1 LKKVLIADDD
11 ESIRWVLQKTVT
23 GMGFSADLAE
33 DGEKALS
40 LLSKHAYSAAFV
52 DIRMPGMEG
61 IEVLERIQAKKSPT
75 RFFVMT
81 AVRRP
86 DAAARSA
93 RAGAAEFI
101 TKPFDIAH
109 IEKLLKD
116 LEKES
121 ASRERPF
128 RAEDAEEWKSA
139 RFVGRSRA
147 ILEVFQSAGK
157 VADSDATVLL
167 LGERGVGKELVARCI
182 HELGSPERPF
192 VAVNTSAIPRELQE
206 AELFG
211 SEKGAFTGA
220 DAAREG
226 KIEAAMGGTLFLDE
240 IGDTPLELQ
249 AKLLRVLQEKE
260 FTRLGSNR
268 PQKFRGRIIAATN
281 RDLRR
286 LASEGKFREDLL
298 DRLNVFPIRVPAL
311 SERREDIPLLAD
323 FFLQKYC
330 AILSRPPRSFSREA
344 LEVLGAHNWKGNV
357 RELENF
363 VQRLSVLSSGK
374 LLRREEVAREL
385 AKADGA
391 PDPATAPLELVIEER
406 VREFVRRLGSAIE
419 DEEDLHDLF
428 LRQMEKPLI
437 KVVLEAAGGNQIK
450 AAGILGI
457 NRNTLRKKLQDMSLI
472 PKKRKR
478 KSG

>member
-1 LKKVLIADDD
+1 
-11 ESIRWVLQKTVT
+11 
-23 GMGFSADLAE
+23 
-33 DGEKALS
+33 
-40 LLSKHAYSAAFV
+40 
-52 DIRMPGMEG
+52 
-61 IEVLERIQAKKSPT
+61 
-75 RFFVMT
+75 
-81 AVRRP
+81 
-86 DAAARSA
+86 
-93 RAGAAEFI
+93 
-101 TKPFDIAH
+101 
-109 IEKLLKD
+109 
-116 LEKES
+116 
-121 ASRERPF
+121 
-128 RAEDAEEWKSA
+128 
-139 RFVGRSRA
+139 
-147 ILEVFQSAGK
+147 
-157 VADSDATVLL
+157 
-167 LGERGVGKELVARCI
+167 
-182 HELGSPERPF
+182 
-192 VAVNTSAIPRELQE
+192 
-206 AELFG
+206 
-211 SEKGAFTGA
+211 
-220 DAAREG
+220 
-226 KIEAAMGGTLFLDE
+226 
-240 IGDTPLELQ
+240 
-249 AKLLRVLQEKE
+249 VLQEKE

-286 LASEGKFREDLL
+286 LTSEGRFREDLL

-330 AILSRPPRSFSREA
+330 ALLSRPPRSFSREA

-406 VREFVRRLGSAIE
+406 VREFVRRLGSSIE

-457 NRNTLRKKLQDMSLI
+457 NRNTLRKKLQDMSLV

>member
-1 LKKVLIADDD
+1 MKKVLIADDD
-11 ESIRWVLQKTVT
+11 ESIRWVLKKTVA
-23 GMGFSADLAE
+23 GMGFSPDLAE

-40 LLSKHAYSAAFV
+40 LLTKNLYVAAFV
-52 DIRMPGMEG
+52 DIRMPGTEG
-61 IEVLERIQAKKSPT
+61 IEVLERAQARRSPT
-75 RFFVMT
+75 RFFIMT

-86 DAAARSA
+86 DAAARST

-109 IEKLLKD
+109 IENLLR
-116 LEKES
+116 EVTKES
-121 ASRERPF
+121 FSRERPF
-128 RAEDAEEWKSA
+128 RTEDPEEWKSA
-139 RFVGRSRA
+139 RIVGKSRA
-147 ILEVFQSAGK
+147 ILEVFLGVGK

-182 HELGSPERPF
+182 HELGTRGGPF
-192 VAVNTSAIPRELQE
+192 VAVNASAIPRDLQE

-211 SEKGAFTGA
+211 FEKGAFTGA
-220 DAAREG
+220 EASREG
-226 KIEAAMGGTLFLDE
+226 KLEASSGGTLFLDE
-240 IGDTPLELQ
+240 VGDIPPDLQ

-260 FTRLGSNR
+260 FSRLGSNENR
-268 PQKFRGRIIAATN
+268 KFQGRVIAATN

-286 LASEGKFREDLL
+286 MIADGKFREDLF
-298 DRLNVFPIRVPAL
+298 DRLNVFPIRVPPL

-330 AILSRPPRSFSREA
+330 AILSRPPRSFSKEA
-344 LEVLGAHNWKGNV
+344 LEAVASHNWKGNV

-363 VQRLSVLSSGK
+363 VQRLAVLSPGK

-391 PDPATAPLELVIEER
+391 PDFSTAPLEQIIEER
-406 VREFVRRLGSAIE
+406 IREFTGRLGDAIE
-419 DEEDLHDLF
+419 SESNLHDLF

-437 KVVLEAAGGNQIK
+437 KIVMEATGGNQRK
-450 AAGILGI
+450 AAEILGI
-457 NRNTLRKKLQDMSLI
+457 NRNTLRKKLSSLSLA
-472 PKKRKR
+472 PRKKKPR
-478 KSG
+478 